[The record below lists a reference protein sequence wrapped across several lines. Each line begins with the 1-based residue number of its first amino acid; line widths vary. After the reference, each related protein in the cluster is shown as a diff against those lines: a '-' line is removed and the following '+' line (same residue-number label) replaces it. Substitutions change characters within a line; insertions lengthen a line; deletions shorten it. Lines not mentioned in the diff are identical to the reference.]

1 MGGNGSFLSGITN
14 FENGRMYK
22 TVSSIGDNIKVL
34 ETKNP
39 KAGVKLPEES
49 HTPNRT
55 YATFYRNGKG
65 LKEIARYGPDGKKIE
80 EIHIVDH
87 KGLGPHYHKWA
98 NGRPIEGE
106 THTLTTEMKK
116 LVNKIINFKK

>member
-39 KAGVKLPEES
+39 KKSLKLPEES
-49 HTPNRT
+49 HTP
-55 YATFYRNGKG
+55 
-65 LKEIARYGPDGKKIE
+65 L
-80 EIHIVDH
+80 
-87 KGLGPHYHKWA
+87 
-98 NGRPIEGE
+98 
-106 THTLTTEMKK
+106 
-116 LVNKIINFKK
+116 

>member
-39 KAGVKLPEES
+39 KKILKLPEES

-55 YATFYRNGKG
+55 YAAFYRNGKG
-65 LKEIARYGPDGKKIE
+65 LKEIAELESLYDLTPDYTAEKEDIDLTKKKNQE
-80 EIHIVDH
+80 NNQE
-87 KGLGPHYHKWA
+87 
-98 NGRPIEGE
+98 R
-106 THTLTTEMKK
+106 
-116 LVNKIINFKK
+116 

>member
-22 TVSSIGDNIKVL
+22 TVFSIGDNIKIL

-39 KAGVKLPEES
+39 KRSLKLPEES

-55 YATFYRNGKG
+55 YQHFIVMEKD
-65 LKEIARYGPDGKKIE
+65 LKK
-80 EIHIVDH
+80 
-87 KGLGPHYHKWA
+87 
-98 NGRPIEGE
+98 
-106 THTLTTEMKK
+106 
-116 LVNKIINFKK
+116 

>member
-22 TVSSIGDNIKVL
+22 TVFSIGDNIKIL

-39 KAGVKLPEES
+39 KRSLKLPEES

-65 LKEIARYGPDGKKIE
+65 LKEIAQYGPDGKKRE
-80 EIHIVDH
+80 W
-87 KGLGPHYHKWA
+87 PHVQAYLCRDDWTVQA
-98 NGRPIEGE
+98 ESAPDDGQLPLE
-106 THTLTTEMKK
+106 
-116 LVNKIINFKK
+116 V

>member
-80 EIHIVDH
+80 EIQKSLSRLFTTRDAMLF
-87 KGLGPHYHKWA
+87 LGSVQHSFGVSTP
-98 NGRPIEGE
+98 
-106 THTLTTEMKK
+106 
-116 LVNKIINFKK
+116 

>member
-49 HTPNRT
+49 HTPNRI

-65 LKEIARYGPDGKKIE
+65 LKELAEYGADGKRLNS
-80 EIHIVDH
+80 IHIIDH
-87 KGLGPHYHKWA
+87 NGLGSHWHPWK
-98 NGRPIEGE
+98 NGGQVPTEAYPINSRMRN
-106 THTLTTEMKK
+106 LID
-116 LVNKIINFKK
+116 KIKNFKK